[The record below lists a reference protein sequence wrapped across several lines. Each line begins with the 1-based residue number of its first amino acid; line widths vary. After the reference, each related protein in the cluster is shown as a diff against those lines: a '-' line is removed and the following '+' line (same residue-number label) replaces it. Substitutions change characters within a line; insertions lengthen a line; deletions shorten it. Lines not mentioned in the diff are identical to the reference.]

1 MNRSEKIMQLNT
13 AKAPVLEKP
22 AGRFQ
27 TLGAEAPID
36 LNVEENT
43 AVLIIA
49 ENLHRLNRS
58 IAEAV
63 SAGLTVEILRA
74 SRCHNET
81 GNCGDQVMLNV
92 SK

>member
-1 MNRSEKIMQLNT
+1 MNRNENIMQLNT
-13 AKAPVLEKP
+13 AKVPAPDKP

-27 TLGAEAPID
+27 SLGDGAPID
-36 LNVEENT
+36 LNVEKNT

-63 SAGLTVEILRA
+63 SAGLTVDILRS
-74 SRCHNET
+74 SRCHNEA
-81 GNCGDQVMLNV
+81 GNWGDQVMLNV

>member
-1 MNRSEKIMQLNT
+1 MQLST
-13 AKAPVLEKP
+13 AKAPAPEESVSS
-22 AGRFQ
+22 FQ

-36 LNVEENT
+36 LDVKENN

-49 ENLHRLNRS
+49 EDLHRLNRS
-58 IAEAV
+58 ISEAV

-74 SRCHNET
+74 SRCHNEA
-81 GNCGDQVMLNV
+81 GNWGDQMMLNV